1 MANSKVELF
10 GETLIDISNDTVN
23 ANTLL
28 AGVTAHD
35 SAGEPV
41 EGNLIIHE
49 VLNTLE
55 SDSTED
61 ALSAN
66 KGRELK
72 ELVDKKYEVP
82 DGGITKDTLADD
94 VKESLGKADTALQ
107 DFTETDPTVPAWA
120 KETEK
125 PAYTAEEVS
134 AKDKDGNDS
143 TVQAELNVLRS
154 SNSETVDAR
163 VGADGTAYPT
173 LKDRLDAERKTS
185 IIVDADGWLC
195 TEGD

>member
-23 ANTLL
+23 EDNLL
-28 AGVTAHD
+28 KGVTAHNHE
-35 SAGEPV
+35 GEPV
-41 EGNLIIHE
+41 VGNVITHE
-49 VLNTLE
+49 VLDTFE

-66 KGRELK
+66 KGKELK
-72 ELVDKKYEVP
+72 GLVDGKYDIP
-82 DGGITKDTLADD
+82 DDGIPKNDLSTD
-94 VKESLGKADTALQ
+94 VQTSLEKADTALQ
-107 DFTETDPTVPAWA
+107 TFTETDPTVPAWA
-120 KETEK
+120 KEAEK
-125 PAYTAEEVS
+125 PAYNAEEVS

-163 VGADGTAYPT
+163 VGADGTEYPT
-173 LKDRLDAERKTS
+173 LKNRLDAERKTS
-185 IIVDADGWLC
+185 IIIDADGWLC

>member
-1 MANSKVELF
+1 MGVNKVEF
-10 GETLIDISNDTVN
+10 GGDTLIDLTSDTVTSN
-23 ANTLL
+23 NLL
-28 AGVTAHD
+28 NGATAH
-35 SAGEPV
+35 SADGEPV
-41 EGNLIIHE
+41 VGNVITHE
-49 VLNTLE
+49 VLDTLE

-66 KGRELK
+66 KGKELK
-72 ELVDKKYEVP
+72 GLVDN
-82 DGGITKDTLADD
+82 I
-94 VKESLGKADTALQ
+94 
-107 DFTETDPTVPAWA
+107 PAWA

-125 PAYTAEEVS
+125 PAYNAEEVS

-163 VGADGTAYPT
+163 VGADGTEYPT
-173 LKDRLDAERKTS
+173 LKNRLDAERKTS
-185 IIVDADGWLC
+185 IIIDADGWLC